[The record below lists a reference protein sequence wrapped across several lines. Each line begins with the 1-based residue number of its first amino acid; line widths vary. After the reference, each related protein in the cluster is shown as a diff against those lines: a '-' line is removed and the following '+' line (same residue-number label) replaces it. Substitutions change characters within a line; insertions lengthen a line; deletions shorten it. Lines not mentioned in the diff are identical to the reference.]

1 MPTEEEERERDI
13 RAVRNAL
20 YRYREEPVIPETEPL
35 DLVQWWD
42 VRTLIIYQV
51 CVVY

>member
-1 MPTEEEERERDI
+1 MPTEEEEQEQDI
-13 RAVRNAL
+13 RAVHNAL
-20 YRYREEPVIPETEPL
+20 YQYREEPVILETEPL

-42 VRTLIIYQV
+42 VRTLMIYPV